1 MNAGYSVDQYDMVE
15 PSLDT
20 VITDTTY
27 IDYTNVDY
35 VTGSYTE
42 VIPCTVNTVYS
53 SKMEEG
59 TTTLTEGKNGEQEV
73 HYTSKIVNGVTVETV
88 VNNRIT
94 LSAAVNGTK
103 VVGTKK
109 PTVTTSENVKTI
121 STLTPS
127 APIELDANGN
137 LTTAPLKWTDDWA
150 EEALQTG
157 MRQEYNVSLQGGNSR
172 ASHYLSFGYLDDQGI
187 ITNSDYSR
195 FSMRANGD
203 YQVNDFISVNGSV
216 SYARGEQNSQAISSL
231 GNYVNTFMFT
241 QSIAPIYPV
250 YGYDADG
257 NLVYD
262 DKGNPKYDF
271 GDGEFGARTYGS
283 NQNVVASDEANMNR
297 VLSDNFSGRFGVD
310 VAFLK
315 HFKFT
320 VNGGYDLTN
329 SAQDRFQTPTFG
341 DAQQSN
347 GRAYKYRSRNQT
359 FTMNELLSYANKW
372 GRHNFDVLAGHETYA
387 MNYSYLAN
395 AKSNFFDPLNP
406 EYSNA
411 ITMEDMNSYT
421 YKYTLESYLGRLNYN
436 FDERYFLSASYRRD
450 GSSRFAPGRRWGDF
464 WSVGA
469 AWDIKSEPWMD
480 AADQVDL
487 LKVKLSY
494 GAQGNDNLLTSGG
507 SINYHPYADQYTLSE
522 NNGGFATT
530 RTYKGNEDI
539 TWETS
544 YNLNGGVDF
553 SLFGER
559 FGGTIEG
566 YWRRTEDMLYYKPV
580 APSLG
585 YSYLPVNVGSVSNAG
600 IEIELKGDIIKTK
613 NVTWNIYA
621 NASYNKNKIL
631 KLDAALGGEW
641 ISGNYIYR
649 EGENINQFYIR
660 EYAGVDPET
669 GAALW
674 WKEQEKVQKDENG
687 DPVLDENKQPV
698 IEKDEN
704 GNPVIETVTT
714 DKWSDATQYAQ
725 GDLLPKVYGGFGTT
739 LNAYGLDFS
748 LAFAYQLG
756 GKIYDNAYASLMH
769 SGYGSAGKNWHT
781 DILKSWTPN
790 NTNTD
795 VPRVNVAD
803 QYTTS
808 TSDRFLV
815 SSNYLSLQNI
825 TLGYTLPSKW
835 TKKAE
840 IEKVRIYFVA
850 DNVALVSARQG
861 LDPRQSYTTSN
872 SATYSPIRSISGGIS
887 LTF

>member
-1 MNAGYSVDQYDMVE
+1 M
-15 PSLDT
+15 
-20 VITDTTY
+20 
-27 IDYTNVDY
+27 
-35 VTGSYTE
+35 
-42 VIPCTVNTVYS
+42 
-53 SKMEEG
+53 
-59 TTTLTEGKNGEQEV
+59 
-73 HYTSKIVNGVTVETV
+73 
-88 VNNRIT
+88 
-94 LSAAVNGTK
+94 
-103 VVGTKK
+103 
-109 PTVTTSENVKTI
+109 
-121 STLTPS
+121 
-127 APIELDANGN
+127 
-137 LTTAPLKWTDDWA
+137 
-150 EEALQTG
+150 
-157 MRQEYNVSLQGGNSR
+157 
-172 ASHYLSFGYLDDQGI
+172 
-187 ITNSDYSR
+187 
-195 FSMRANGD
+195 
-203 YQVNDFISVNGSV
+203 
-216 SYARGEQNSQAISSL
+216 
-231 GNYVNTFMFT
+231 
-241 QSIAPIYPV
+241 
-250 YGYDADG
+250 
-257 NLVYD
+257 
-262 DKGNPKYDF
+262 
-271 GDGEFGARTYGS
+271 
-283 NQNVVASDEANMNR
+283 
-297 VLSDNFSGRFGVD
+297 
-310 VAFLK
+310 
-315 HFKFT
+315 
-320 VNGGYDLTN
+320 
-329 SAQDRFQTPTFG
+329 
-341 DAQQSN
+341 
-347 GRAYKYRSRNQT
+347 
-359 FTMNELLSYANKW
+359 
-372 GRHNFDVLAGHETYA
+372 
-387 MNYSYLAN
+387 
-395 AKSNFFDPLNP
+395 
-406 EYSNA
+406 
-411 ITMEDMNSYT
+411 
-421 YKYTLESYLGRLNYN
+421 
-436 FDERYFLSASYRRD
+436 
-450 GSSRFAPGRRWGDF
+450 
-464 WSVGA
+464 
-469 AWDIKSEPWMD
+469 
-480 AADQVDL
+480 
-487 LKVKLSY
+487 KLSY

-507 SINYHPYADQYTLSE
+507 AINYYPYADQYALSE

-600 IEIELKGDIIKTK
+600 VEIELKGDVIKTK

-631 KLDAALGGEW
+631 KLDPVLGGEW
-641 ISGNYIYR
+641 INGSYIFR

-687 DPVLDENKQPV
+687 DPVLDENNQPV
-698 IEKDEN
+698 IEKYEN

-748 LAFAYQLG
+748 VAFAYQLG

-769 SGYGSAGKNWHT
+769 SGYGNAGKNWHT

-795 VPRVNVAD
+795 VPRVSVAD

-808 TSDRFLV
+808 TSTRFLV

-825 TLGYTLPSKW
+825 TIGYTLPSKW
-835 TKKAE
+835 TKKLQ
-840 IEKVRIYFVA
+840 IEKLRVYAVA

-861 LDPRQSYTTSN
+861 LDPRQSYTSSN